1 LCGEDYYLREQVKT
15 IKNLCD
21 IALVLQNVGR
31 NELMPTVLELIL
43 VESQDLVDSNC
54 VVDTSQTSQNP

>member
-1 LCGEDYYLREQVKT
+1 MCGEDYYLREQVKT